1 MDKTFKT
8 KFQVEKERRDLAIYT
23 EYQELVA
30 DPEKSKVAI
39 AEYLCKKYH
48 IASVSTIYD
57 IRDRVEKR
65 LKEQK

>member
-8 KFQVEKERRDLAIYT
+8 KFQVEKERRAIYT

-39 AEYLCKKYH
+39 AEYLCEKYH

>member
-39 AEYLCKKYH
+39 AEYLCEKYH
-48 IASVSTIYD
+48 IASLSTIYD

>member
-39 AEYLCKKYH
+39 AEYLCEKYQ